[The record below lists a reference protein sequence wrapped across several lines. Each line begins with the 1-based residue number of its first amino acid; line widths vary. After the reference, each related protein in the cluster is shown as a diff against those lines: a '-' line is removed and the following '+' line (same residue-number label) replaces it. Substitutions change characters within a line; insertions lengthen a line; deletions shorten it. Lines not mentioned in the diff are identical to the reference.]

1 MEKNDQ
7 LKKGLELIDTLA
19 VNVFIFFTEGKKT
32 AAKASWHQ
40 LLGAATMYAYA
51 IDGGERTSF
60 WFADNALRAA
70 CDLYGQDFNE
80 LEKFLEK

>member
-1 MEKNDQ
+1 MKKKDQ
-7 LKKGLELIDTLA
+7 TKKGLELIDTLA
-19 VNVFIFFTEGKKT
+19 MNVFIFFEEGKKT

-51 IDGGERTSF
+51 IDGGEKTSF
-60 WFADNALRAA
+60 WFAENALRAA

>member
-1 MEKNDQ
+1 MEKKDQ
-7 LKKGLELIDTLA
+7 LKNGLKLIDRFATNAL
-19 VNVFIFFTEGKKT
+19 IFFVEGKKS

-40 LLGAATMYAYA
+40 LLGASTMYAYA
-51 IDGGERTSF
+51 IDGGEKTSF

-80 LEKFLEK
+80 LEKFLYK

>member
-1 MEKNDQ
+1 MENKDQ
-7 LKKGLELIDTLA
+7 TKKGLELIERFA
-19 VNVFIFFTEGKKT
+19 MNVFVFFKRGKKN
-32 AAKASWHQ
+32 AALVSWNQ
-40 LLGAATMYAYA
+40 LMGAATMYAYA
-51 IDGGERTSF
+51 IDGGEKTSC

>member
-1 MEKNDQ
+1 MEKKDQ
-7 LKKGLELIDTLA
+7 LKNGLELIDRFA
-19 VNVFIFFTEGKKT
+19 MNVFIFFVEGKKSG
-32 AAKASWHQ
+32 AKASYHH

-51 IDGGERTSF
+51 IDGGEKTSF